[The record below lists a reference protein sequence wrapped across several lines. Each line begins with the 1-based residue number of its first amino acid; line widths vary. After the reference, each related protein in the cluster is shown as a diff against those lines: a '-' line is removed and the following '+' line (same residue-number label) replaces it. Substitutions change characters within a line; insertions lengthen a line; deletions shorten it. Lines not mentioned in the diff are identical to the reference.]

1 VALTGLSGNEGAAM
15 SEGSEAFVGLD
26 TSKTKISVAV
36 ADGGRCGE
44 VRFYGDIDSSPDAMN
59 RLVKKLSARYQCLHF
74 CYEAGPCGYG
84 LHRQLTALGHQCDV
98 VAPSMIPIR
107 PGDRIKTNRRDA
119 ITLARLHRAGELTP
133 VWVPDE
139 AHEAV
144 RDLVRARAGAMLDL
158 RMKRQQLTAF
168 LLRHDRIFPGRKT
181 WSRAH
186 VRWLCEQR
194 FEHPAHQIVMQE
206 YRHTIDDAE
215 TRLDRLE
222 GQLAE
227 VVPQW
232 SIAPVVEAFQAM
244 RGVGFLAAVIFV
256 AEVGDV
262 RRFESPSQ
270 LMGYL
275 GLVPSERSTG
285 DRVRRGGITKAGNR
299 RARWVLIEGAWT
311 YRLPARVLAGPPG
324 WTPEG
329 GAGYCLEGADT
340 PVWTL
345 SAAHGGRQE
354 AMPGDHGGRPRDG
367 GLPMGDRPA
376 GGATLGGLT
385 RKCGK
390 NSNAEANAEQNSPPI
405 PAHRWRRS
413 HGGESSG
420 ELCGRHP
427 STPADR

>member
-1 VALTGLSGNEGAAM
+1 
-15 SEGSEAFVGLD
+15 
-26 TSKTKISVAV
+26 
-36 ADGGRCGE
+36 
-44 VRFYGDIDSSPDAMN
+44 
-59 RLVKKLSARYQCLHF
+59 
-74 CYEAGPCGYG
+74 
-84 LHRQLTALGHQCDV
+84 
-98 VAPSMIPIR
+98 
-107 PGDRIKTNRRDA
+107 
-119 ITLARLHRAGELTP
+119 
-133 VWVPDE
+133 
-139 AHEAV
+139 
-144 RDLVRARAGAMLDL
+144 
-158 RMKRQQLTAF
+158 MKRQQLSAF

-232 SIAPVVEAFQAM
+232 SMAPVVEAFQAM

-285 DRVRRGGITKAGNR
+285 DRLRRGGITKAGNR

-311 YRLPARVLAGPPG
+311 YRMPARVLAGPPG
-324 WTPEG
+324 WATEG
-329 GAGYCLEGADT
+329 GARYCLEDT
-340 PVWTL
+340 PVRTL

-354 AMPGDHGGRPRDG
+354 AMPGGGGPRDG
-367 GLPMGDRPA
+367 RLPMGDRPA
-376 GGATLGGLT
+376 GA
-385 RKCGK
+385 
-390 NSNAEANAEQNSPPI
+390 
-405 PAHRWRRS
+405 WR
-413 HGGESSG
+413 
-420 ELCGRHP
+420 
-427 STPADR
+427 ADQEVR